1 MHLGGRKSAGRDP
14 GCCGKPPGGLPP
26 GRLPGH
32 LRRRDRTGGFLDGG
46 ERPEPPGRAGGSSE
60 GGDPGWGSLLPAFPA
75 LRQAASCDAAG
86 ENTRGLPGNPILI
99 KSGVVAQVEGVEEW
113 TRPVISLQVE
123 EGGPCRS
130 YHAAFMTSPDI
141 VSGPAHPGIVRQ
153 HQFGPTGTT
162 NGASSVGQVNVS
174 SRAVPKLDRPEVQS
188 SQKMSGKSSWNPRSD
203 PIYS

>member
-1 MHLGGRKSAGRDP
+1 MLRAAPWRV
-14 GCCGKPPGGLPP
+14 LP

-60 GGDPGWGSLLPAFPA
+60 GGDPRWGSLLPAFPA

-86 ENTRGLPGNPILI
+86 ENTWGLPGNPILI

-141 VSGPAHPGIVRQ
+141 VSGPAHPRDRPAASVRANWH
-153 HQFGPTGTT
+153 HQRCFFCRPGQCLIPRSAQAGPT
-162 NGASSVGQVNVS
+162 
-174 SRAVPKLDRPEVQS
+174 
-188 SQKMSGKSSWNPRSD
+188 
-203 PIYS
+203 